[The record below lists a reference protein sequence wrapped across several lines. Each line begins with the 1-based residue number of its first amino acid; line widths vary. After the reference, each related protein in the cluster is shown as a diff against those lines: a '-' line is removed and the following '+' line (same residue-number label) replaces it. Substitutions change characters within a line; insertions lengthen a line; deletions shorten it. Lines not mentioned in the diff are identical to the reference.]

1 MSIPHSFPPFLCKLL
16 FILLIFPGLSLL
28 SSSLSAQAPVQTIK
42 GKVSDADNGPVAG
55 ASVTIKGSKKGVTTD
70 AKGEF
75 TLKGITSDAI
85 LLISSQGYEPEE
97 VEVKGQ
103 SSFSITLRHRVGKLD
118 DVVIVGY
125 GTQRRVATT
134 GSIASVKSA
143 DITQTPVTNVAQG
156 IQGRVSGV
164 QVTQNSAAPGGN
176 ISVRIR
182 GINSINGSSEPLYV
196 VDGLQISNSGG
207 VNDVSPLAS
216 INPDDIESVD
226 ILKDASATAIYGAR
240 GSNGVVLITTKRG
253 RNGATRVA
261 YGGYYGTQ
269 KITKTLSMMNASQFA
284 SLENQT
290 YNTPIFA
297 DPASLG
303 KGTDWQSLIFRQAQM
318 QNHNLSVS
326 GGSDKTQMALS
337 FNYFDQD
344 GVIISSNFKRY
355 SLHANIDHH
364 INDRIKV
371 GATIFGIYNINNAI
385 PTGSVSMDAGAV
397 TASILGAAL
406 AAPPNLVATKP
417 DGSVY
422 PFGDQF
428 NGVYREEANPTG
440 LSRVLSRTALKR
452 VLSNVYGEAILL
464 KGLTYRASFSIDQ
477 QGTLYDYYSP
487 ISNLNSSDVNSTSGS
502 ASKTNSNYTLLL
514 HESMLTWAHQF
525 AGEHSLKLTGLFA
538 SQSAMANS
546 NTINANG
553 FPNDATTNEA
563 LQLARNFTASSSRSK
578 ERLDSYMGRVNYGFR
593 DKYFLDLTA
602 RVDGDSKFGTSH
614 KYGFFP
620 AASAA
625 WRIIEERFMK
635 RLDFVNDL
643 KLRGSYG
650 LTGNAGAINPYNSL
664 ATVGSNGSYE
674 FNDTY
679 TTGIS
684 PNGIANPALR
694 WESSLQTDIGLD
706 IGLFNNRVQLVADV
720 YQKKTNNLLYVKT
733 LPLSSGYATI
743 TGNFASLQN
752 KGLELATN
760 VKILD
765 GPVKWDVSA
774 NISFNRNKVLSLD
787 GIRNETFVNSFS
799 LLKVGQP
806 LGVFK
811 TYVFNGI
818 YQTGETVLPGSG
830 SQTGGVKVKDLNHDG
845 QITADDQTITGNP
858 NPKYIFGF
866 ATNLHYKRF
875 DLGIFF
881 AGSEGN
887 KIYNLSRYTFEN
899 PLGHRNVFEA
909 LVNRWSPTNPSNQY
923 IIPLQGGRIPVS
935 DRFVEDGSYIRCKN
949 ITLGYN
955 LPAIKGLKGIR
966 VYASANNVF
975 LITHYSGYDPE
986 VNSYGNSNTQIG
998 IDNLVYPAA
1007 RSFLGGLQVNF

>member
-1 MSIPHSFPPFLCKLL
+1 MSKRLLAIALLLLLL
-16 FILLIFPGLSLL
+16 FTLRLP
-28 SSSLSAQAPVQTIK
+28 AQDRTITVH
-42 GKVSDADNGPVAG
+42 GTVTDNHGSPLTG
-55 ASVTIKGSKKGVTTD
+55 ASVLVRGTQNGASTD

-75 TLKGITSDAI
+75 TIKNVRPNAELVISFQGFTSETVGVGGRESLAI
-85 LLISSQGYEPEE
+85 SLSPRTAQ
-97 VEVKGQ
+97 
-103 SSFSITLRHRVGKLD
+103 LD

-134 GSIASVKSA
+134 GSIASVKPA
-143 DITQTPVTNVAQG
+143 EITQTPVTNVAQG
-156 IQGRVSGV
+156 IQARVSGV

-182 GINSINGSSEPLYV
+182 GVNSINGTSEPLYV
-196 VDGLQISNSGG
+196 VDGLQISNGG
-207 VNDVSPLAS
+207 NVNDVSPLAS
-216 INPDDIESVD
+216 INPEDIESVD
-226 ILKDASATAIYGAR
+226 ILKDASATAIYGSR
-240 GSNGVVLITTKRG
+240 GANGVVLITTKRG

-261 YGGYYGTQ
+261 YSGFYGEQ
-269 KITKTLSMMNASQFA
+269 KVTKRMSMMDAAQFA
-284 SLENQT
+284 ALENQT
-290 YNTPIFA
+290 YNNQLFP

-303 KGTDWQSLIFRQAQM
+303 KGTDWQSLIFRQAPM
-318 QNHNLSVS
+318 QSHQLSVS
-326 GGSDKTQMALS
+326 GGSEKTQMALS

-344 GVIISSNFKRY
+344 GVIISNNFKRY
-355 SLHANIDHH
+355 SMHANIDHRV
-364 INDRIKV
+364 NDWIKV
-371 GATIFGIYNINNAI
+371 GASIFGSNNINNAI
-385 PTGSVSMDAGAV
+385 PTGVTSMDAGVV
-397 TASILGAAL
+397 TQSILGAAL
-406 AAPPNLVATKP
+406 GAPPNLAPYKA

-428 NGVYREEANPTG
+428 NGVYREEANPLGLSKILSHTG
-440 LSRVLSRTALKR
+440 LKR
-452 VLSNVYGEAILL
+452 ILANVYGEANLY

-487 ISNLNSSDVNSTSGS
+487 ISILNSGDVNATSGS
-502 ASKTNSNYTLLL
+502 ASKVNSNYTLLL
-514 HESMLTWAHQF
+514 HESMLTWAHKF
-525 AGEHSLKLTGLFA
+525 ATDHSLKLTGVFA
-538 SQSAMANS
+538 TQSILNNS
-546 NTINANG
+546 NTVNANG
-553 FPNDATTNEA
+553 FPNDATANEA
-563 LQLARNFTASSSRSK
+563 LQLAQNFTASSSRSK
-578 ERLDSYMGRVNYGFR
+578 ERLDSYMGRINYGFK

-602 RVDGDSKFGTSH
+602 RVDGNSKFGADH

-625 WRIIEERFMK
+625 WRISEENFMK
-635 RLDFVNDL
+635 GLDFVSDL

-650 LTGNAGAINPYNSL
+650 LTGNAGAITPYKSL
-664 ATVGSNGSYE
+664 ATVGSNGAYE
-674 FNDTY
+674 FNGNY

-684 PNGIANPALR
+684 PNGISNPALK
-694 WESSLQTDIGLD
+694 WETSLQADIGLD
-706 IGLFNNRVQLVADV
+706 VSLFSNRVSLVADV

-733 LPLSSGYATI
+733 LPLSSGYANI

-752 KGLELATN
+752 RGLELATN
-760 VKILD
+760 VRILE

-774 NISFNRNKVLSLD
+774 NISWNRNKVVALD
-787 GIRNETFVNSFS
+787 GITQETFVNSYS

-818 YQTGETVLPGSG
+818 YQTGEPVLPGSG
-830 SQTGGVKVKDLNHDG
+830 SQTGGVKVADLNHDG
-845 QITADDQTITGNP
+845 QITADDQRITGNP
-858 NPKYIFGF
+858 NPSYIFGF
-866 ATNLHYKRF
+866 STNLRYKKF
-875 DLGIFF
+875 DLSVFL
-881 AGSEGN
+881 AGSQGN
-887 KIYNLSRYTFEN
+887 DIYNLSRYTFEN
-899 PLGHRNVFEA
+899 PLGHRNVFAA
-909 LVNRWSPTNPSNQY
+909 LVNRWSPTNPSNSY

-949 ITLGYN
+949 ITLGYT
-955 LPAIKGLKGIR
+955 LPAIKGIRSIR

>member
-1 MSIPHSFPPFLCKLL
+1 MSKRLL
-16 FILLIFPGLSLL
+16 AIALLSLL
-28 SSSLSAQAPVQTIK
+28 LSTLRSFSQDRTLIIHGTVT
-42 GKVSDADNGPVAG
+42 DNHGSPLSG
-55 ASVTIKGSKKGVTTD
+55 ASIIVRGTQNGASTD

-75 TLKGITSDAI
+75 TIKNVSANATLV
-85 LLISSQGYEPEE
+85 ISFQGYETATAE
-97 VEVKGQ
+97 VQGRESVSVALNPKAAQ
-103 SSFSITLRHRVGKLD
+103 MD

-134 GSIASVKSA
+134 GSIASVKPSE
-143 DITQTPVTNVAQG
+143 ITQTPVTNVAQG
-156 IQGRVSGV
+156 IQARVSGV

-196 VDGLQISNSGG
+196 VDGLQISNGGG

-216 INPDDIESVD
+216 INPEDIESVD

-240 GSNGVVLITTKRG
+240 GANGVVLITTRRG

-261 YGGYYGTQ
+261 YSGYYGTQ
-269 KITKTLSMMNASQFA
+269 KVTKTIPMMNAAQFA
-284 SLENQT
+284 ALENDT
-290 YNTPIFA
+290 YNNNLFPN
-297 DPASLG
+297 PGSLG
-303 KGTDWQSLIFRQAQM
+303 KGTDWQSLIFRDAPIQSHQ
-318 QNHNLSVS
+318 LSVS
-326 GGSDKTQMALS
+326 GGSEKTQMALS

-344 GVIISSNFKRY
+344 GIIISNNFKRY
-355 SLHANIDHH
+355 SLHANIDHR
-364 INDRIKV
+364 INDRIKI
-371 GATIFGIYNINNAI
+371 GSSIFASYNLNNAI
-385 PTGSVSMDAGAV
+385 PTGNTSMDAGVV
-397 TASILGAAL
+397 TQSILGAAL
-406 AAPPNLVATKP
+406 GAPPNLVPYKSNGA
-417 DGSVY
+417 VY

-428 NGVYREEANPTG
+428 NGVYREEVNPIG
-440 LSRVLSRTALKR
+440 LSKVLSRTAFKR
-452 VLSNVYGEAILL
+452 LLANVYGEATLL
-464 KGLTYRASFSIDQ
+464 RGLTYRASFSVDQ
-477 QGTLYDYYSP
+477 QDKLYDYYSP
-487 ISNLNSSDVNSTSGS
+487 ISNLNSSDVNATSGS

-525 AGEHSLKLTGLFA
+525 GDHSVKLTGVYGTQNIL
-538 SQSAMANS
+538 QNS

-553 FPNDATTNEA
+553 FPNDATRNEA
-563 LQLARNFTASSSRSK
+563 LQLAQNFTASSSRSK

-593 DKYFLDLTA
+593 DKYFIDFTA
-602 RVDGDSKFGTSH
+602 RVDGNSKFGTDH

-625 WRIIEERFMK
+625 WRIIEENFMK
-635 RLDFVNDL
+635 GLDFVSDL

-674 FNDTY
+674 FNGIY

-684 PNGIANPALR
+684 PNGIANPALK
-694 WESSLQTDIGLD
+694 WESSTQADIGLD
-706 IGLFNNRVQLVADV
+706 IGLFNNRVSLVADV
-720 YQKKTNNLLYVKT
+720 YHKKTNNLLYVKA
-733 LPLSSGYATI
+733 LPISSGYTTI
-743 TGNFASLQN
+743 TGNFASLEN

-760 VKILD
+760 VKVLE
-765 GPVKWDVSA
+765 GAFKWDLSA
-774 NISFNRNKVLSLD
+774 NISFNRNKVLALD
-787 GIRNETFVNSFS
+787 GITKETFVNSYS

-811 TYVFNGI
+811 TYVFNGL

-830 SQTGGVKVKDLNHDG
+830 SQIGGVKVADLNHDG
-845 QITADDQTITGNP
+845 QITADDQKITGNP
-858 NPKYIFGF
+858 NPSYIFGF
-866 ATNLHYKRF
+866 STNMSYKKF
-875 DLGIFF
+875 DFSVFL
-881 AGSEGN
+881 AGSQGN

-909 LVNRWSPTNPSNQY
+909 LVNRWSTTNPSNSY
-923 IIPLQGGRIPVS
+923 IKPLQGGRLPVS

-949 ITLGYN
+949 ITLGYT
-955 LPAIKGLKGIR
+955 LPTIRGLHKVR
-966 VYASANNVF
+966 VYASVNNVF
-975 LITHYSGYDPE
+975 LITKYSGYDPE